1 MSQLEL
7 PDLLTCSCSVSNN
20 VSNSASDQK
29 LGDSVDLLVDGSQ
42 TYASYNNT
50 GTESSTA
57 SSTESSTAAMWTNVG
72 IVVSAFL
79 LYKLVRNWR

>member
-1 MSQLEL
+1 MSQMEL
-7 PDLLTCSCSVSNN
+7 PDLLIWLCNVSNN
-20 VSNSASDQK
+20 VSEQK
-29 LGDSVDLLVDGSQ
+29 RGDSVDLLADESQ
-42 TYASYNNT
+42 MHASYNNT

-57 SSTESSTAAMWTNVG
+57 NLWTNVG